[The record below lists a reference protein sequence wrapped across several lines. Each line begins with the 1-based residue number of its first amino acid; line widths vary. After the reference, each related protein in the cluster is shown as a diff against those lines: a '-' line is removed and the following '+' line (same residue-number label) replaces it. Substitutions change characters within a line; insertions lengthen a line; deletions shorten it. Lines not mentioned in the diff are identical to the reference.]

1 MDACIS
7 GYIQDV
13 TSCGCRHLV
22 RFLIMQPI
30 PKYLTIV
37 PDYLISNDPRDITR
51 GYQLSHRE
59 HNSIGRHGDS
69 EKQTASM
76 RKALQADN
84 KYHIYKLT
92 EESNWPPLEK
102 EL

>member
-13 TSCGCRHLV
+13 ISCGCRHLV

-37 PDYLISNDPRDITR
+37 PNYLISNDPRDITR

-59 HNSIGRHGDS
+59 HNSISRHGDS
-69 EKQTASM
+69 EKQTAPM

-84 KYHIYKLT
+84 KYHIYKST
-92 EESNWPPLEK
+92 EESNWPPPEK